1 MSADQAKT
9 PKAPKQDGGTVDP
22 DNIYTDGT
30 PETATTEPATAPG
43 TVKPNNIY
51 TDGTRQ

>member
-9 PKAPKQDGGTVDP
+9 PKAPKSDGGTVDP
-22 DNIYTDGT
+22 DNIYTEGT
-30 PETATTEPATAPG
+30 PETAPETATTSG

-51 TDGTRQ
+51 TEGTRQ